1 MKNLSIE
8 QFTIDTASDAPVPG
22 GGSIAAVSGSLS
34 AALVKMVANLT
45 IGKKKYVEVGEEMKE
60 ISHKAE
66 VIRVKMLDDIERD
79 CMAFNL
85 VMDAFKLPKAT
96 DEEKAAR
103 TAAIQ
108 KGLKEAA
115 SVPMEIA
122 ENAYSIMT
130 LSERVVLA
138 GNSNAVTDGLV
149 SAMMARTAVLSA
161 LLNVKINLDSIKD
174 EAFVSALANKVADL
188 EKKALETEKA
198 ILEASPFK

>member
-8 QFTIDTASDAPVPG
+8 QFTIETASDAPVPG

-79 CMAFNL
+79 CVAFNL

>member
-8 QFTIDTASDAPVPG
+8 QFTIETASDAPVPG

-85 VMDAFKLPKAT
+85 VMDAFKLPKGT

-103 TAAIQ
+103 TASIQ
-108 KGLKEAA
+108 NGLKEAA

-122 ENAYSIMT
+122 ENAYSIMA

-174 EAFVSALANKVADL
+174 EAFVSELANKVVDL

>member
-8 QFTIDTASDAPVPG
+8 QFTIETASDAPVPG

-66 VIRVKMLDDIERD
+66 IIRVKMLDDIERD

>member
-8 QFTIDTASDAPVPG
+8 QFTIETASDAPVPG

-34 AALVKMVANLT
+34 AALAKMVANLT
-45 IGKKKYVEVGEEMKE
+45 VGKKKYVEVEEEMKE
-60 ISHKAE
+60 ISDKAE

-79 CMAFNL
+79 CAAFNL
-85 VMDAFKLPKAT
+85 VMDAFKLPKGT

-108 KGLKEAA
+108 NGLKEAA

-122 ENAYSIMT
+122 ENAYSIMA

-174 EAFVSALANKVADL
+174 EAFVAELADKVADL
-188 EKKALETEKA
+188 EKKALETEKS

>member
-8 QFTIDTASDAPVPG
+8 QFTIETASDAPVPG

-34 AALVKMVANLT
+34 AALAKMVANLT
-45 IGKKKYVEVGEEMKE
+45 VGKKKYVEVEEEMKK
-60 ISHKAE
+60 ISEKAE
-66 VIRVKMLDDIERD
+66 VIRVKMLDDIKRD
-79 CMAFNL
+79 SDSFNL
-85 VMDAFKLPKAT
+85 VMDAFKLPKGT

-103 TAAIQ
+103 SAAIQ
-108 KGLKEAA
+108 NGLKEAA

-122 ENAYSIMT
+122 ENAYSIMA
-130 LSERVVLA
+130 LSERVVMA

-174 EAFVSALANKVADL
+174 EAFVAELEEKVAVL

>member
-79 CMAFNL
+79 CVAFNL

>member
-8 QFTIDTASDAPVPG
+8 QFTIETASDAPVPG

-45 IGKKKYVEVGEEMKE
+45 IGKKKYVEVGEEMSE
-60 ISHKAE
+60 ISKKAE

-79 CMAFNL
+79 CAAFNL

-103 TAAIQ
+103 SAAIQ
-108 KGLKEAA
+108 NGLKEAA

-122 ENAYSIMT
+122 ENAYSIMA

-174 EAFVSALANKVADL
+174 EVFVLELANKVADL